1 MGLTALGPS
10 GTLES
15 MSARLIPCAGCQRHV
30 RANEEACPF
39 CGAAVA
45 TVPAHRLPS
54 TRLGRA
60 ATFAFGAALAAATS
74 TGCTESHEPVN
85 DGGGLEPD
93 AGDDASITDD
103 GSLPFEDSGVAP
115 PYGAPPDDGG
125 IAPVYG
131 GPPDD

>member
-1 MGLTALGPS
+1 
-10 GTLES
+10 

-85 DGGGLEPD
+85 DGGGLEEPD